1 MTPIKAAS
9 IAATR
14 LDGDKKTRVE
24 PGFLHPRKFRARRFN
39 AKMRPST
46 VQVILTPAPITAFS
60 DNHIRNYAICY
71 SDLAFYRINSVFR
84 FLTITVRLL
93 CIRCYIVR

>member
-9 IAATR
+9 IAASR
-14 LDGDKKTRVE
+14 LDSDKKTRVE
-24 PGFLHPRKFRARRFN
+24 PGFSHPRKFRARRFN

-46 VQVILTPAPITAFS
+46 VQVIQLTPAPITAFN

-71 SDLAFYRINSVFR
+71 SDLAFYRINSVFHI
-84 FLTITVRLL
+84 FTITVRLCSL
-93 CIRCYIVR
+93 C